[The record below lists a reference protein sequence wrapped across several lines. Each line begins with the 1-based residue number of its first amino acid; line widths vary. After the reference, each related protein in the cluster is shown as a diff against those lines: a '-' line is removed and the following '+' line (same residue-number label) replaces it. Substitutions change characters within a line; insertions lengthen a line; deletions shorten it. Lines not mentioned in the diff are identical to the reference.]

1 MAQADKILTRV
12 ICSILEKVWLRMPSR
27 TPKSQYRSA
36 TPFDSVENTQ
46 EYFRLLSETLLEVE
60 AEVESELD
68 AAHASKLERRVEAL
82 HLVLFKLRKLEDHVK
97 ACSPLL
103 NDL

>member
-1 MAQADKILTRV
+1 
-12 ICSILEKVWLRMPSR
+12 MPSKL
-27 TPKSQYRSA
+27 TKSRDRSA

-46 EYFRLLSETLLEVE
+46 EYFRLLSDTLLEVE
-60 AEVESELD
+60 GEIEGDLL
-68 AAHASKLERRVEAL
+68 AAHDAKSLRRVEAL

-103 NDL
+103 NDLRSLRRLLLNERVGIEEAKSK